1 MKKHLIYI
9 AASVLM
15 LAGCAKNH
23 QPEAIGPDGTITV
36 LMPEILTKTAFGT
49 EAEGKLPLLW
59 QAGDQIAVA
68 QDLGTASEKVAVY
81 VLEGE
86 GGTAAGQFKY
96 KSGAV
101 DISVIT
107 DIVYPASAASD
118 PTIPAAQTYAEGNF
132 DPKSVVM
139 TWNSAEGLGETAAQ
153 LTTEASV
160 ICLMLKSSNAAD
172 VKKIKTTLTYADA
185 TALTYTLTC
194 PSIVLS
200 ETALPFYIAVK
211 GSENSCD
218 VSFEFT
224 HSNAI
229 ETKPATG
236 KTFSAYEVSRFPEI
250 EIVAQDLSADLP
262 EIGELY
268 EGGVVFE
275 VNNSFVK
282 VLSLRESD
290 MLAWSTENISTGCTE
305 SHEDGLENTQKLL
318 ALPSYSAEKYPAV
331 AWCVSLGEGWYLPST
346 KELVLVRKN
355 LMKMDSSTEDEAK
368 KTAANQLMESLGGDP
383 FTWAMYW
390 ASRENS
396 SDNTKAYVARLNK
409 KIDDNYKKSNV
420 AGSSGSAGYRARAV
434 KKITIN

>member
-1 MKKHLIYI
+1 
-9 AASVLM
+9 
-15 LAGCAKNH
+15 
-23 QPEAIGPDGTITV
+23 
-36 LMPEILTKTAFGT
+36 
-49 EAEGKLPLLW
+49 
-59 QAGDQIAVA
+59 
-68 QDLGTASEKVAVY
+68 
-81 VLEGE
+81 
-86 GGTAAGQFKY
+86 
-96 KSGAV
+96 
-101 DISVIT
+101 
-107 DIVYPASAASD
+107 
-118 PTIPAAQTYAEGNF
+118 
-132 DPKSVVM
+132 M

-250 EIVAQDLSADLP
+250 EIVAQELSADLP

-290 MLAWSTENISTGCTE
+290 MLAWSTENISTGCVE

-318 ALPSYSAEKYPAV
+318 ALPSYSAATYPAV

-346 KELVLVRKN
+346 KELVLVRRN
-355 LMKMDSSTEDEAK
+355 LLGTDTTNEDTAKME
-368 KTAANQLMESLGGDP
+368 AANQLMQSLGGDP

-409 KIDDNYKKSNV
+409 IVDSNYRKINGNDGANN
-420 AGSSGSAGYRARAV
+420 YRARAV

>member
-1 MKKHLIYI
+1 MKKHLLYI

-15 LAGCAKNH
+15 LAGCAKSH
-23 QPEAIGPDGTITV
+23 QPEAIGPDRTITV

-118 PTIPAAQTYAEGNF
+118 PTIPVAQTYTEGNF

-185 TALTYTLTC
+185 TSLTYTLTC

-200 ETALPFYIAVK
+200 ETALPFYIAVR
-211 GSENSCD
+211 GSENPCD
-218 VSFEFT
+218 ISFQFT
-224 HSNAI
+224 HSYAI

-250 EIVAQDLSADLP
+250 EIVAQELSANLP
-262 EIGELY
+262 AIGELY

-275 VNNSFVK
+275 VNNSYVK
-282 VLSLRESD
+282 VLSLRESE
-290 MLAWSTENISTGCTE
+290 MLAWSTENITTGCIE

-318 ALPSYSAEKYPAV
+318 DLPSYSAAKYPAV
-331 AWCVSLGEGWYLPST
+331 AWCVALGEGWYLPST

-355 LMKMDSSTEDEAK
+355 LLNMDSSTEDEAK

-383 FTWAMYW
+383 FSWAMYW
-390 ASRENS
+390 ASRENATS
-396 SDNTKAYVARLNK
+396 NTKAYVARLNK
-409 KIDDNYKKSNV
+409 KVDDSYSKSNV
-420 AGSSGSAGYRARAV
+420 EGNPGSAGYRARAV